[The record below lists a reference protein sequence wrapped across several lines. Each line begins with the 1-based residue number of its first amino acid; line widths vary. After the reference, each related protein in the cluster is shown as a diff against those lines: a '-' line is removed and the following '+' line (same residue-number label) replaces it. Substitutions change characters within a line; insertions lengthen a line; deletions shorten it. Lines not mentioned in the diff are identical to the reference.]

1 MKLFIHTFLTA
12 VLASQFAFT
21 ASRAQADSVPEI
33 LHYKFSGTGTNVPNL
48 ASAPPSGT
56 TTATI
61 NGGLTQ
67 TGTDLNFGGGG
78 FSLVGSG
85 VSSTTDYLNTGWAPN
100 LGTGSWT
107 ISFISSNITSSS
119 TLFYIFGD
127 PGTASFRCFTN
138 GVAGANNWI
147 LRGGGLT
154 DVLLTGG
161 ATVVTHRNTFVYDN
175 TLNNVKAYLD
185 GVLINTVA
193 QTTPNLTG
201 IGPFKV
207 VGYGSN
213 VGAPAGGLL
222 DDFRIYSRALS
233 AGEVL
238 DIDKKSIM
246 TVTGNAVDIADGDS
260 TPDTAD
266 HTDFGNVTLTGATL
280 VRTFTIANSGN
291 LDLTLGSVTVGGTH
305 AADFAV
311 TLQPATPV
319 SAGGSTT
326 FQVTFNPS
334 AAGLRSATVSFS
346 NNDADKNPFDF
357 SIQGTGAAVTV
368 TPTSG
373 LVTTEAGGTDM
384 FTVVLTAPPTAE
396 VTIALSS
403 SDTTEGTV
411 SPASLTFT
419 SADWSVAQPVT
430 VTGVSDGIV
439 DGNVAYSINTDASS
453 MDTVYDGSAVDDV
466 SVTNTDDGVPVELQS
481 FEVE

>member
-1 MKLFIHTFLTA
+1 MT
-12 VLASQFAFT
+12 
-21 ASRAQADSVPEI
+21 P
-33 LHYKFSGTGTNVPNL
+33 
-48 ASAPPSGT
+48 
-56 TTATI
+56 
-61 NGGLTQ
+61 
-67 TGTDLNFGGGG
+67 
-78 FSLVGSG
+78 
-85 VSSTTDYLNTGWAPN
+85 
-100 LGTGSWT
+100 
-107 ISFISSNITSSS
+107 
-119 TLFYIFGD
+119 
-127 PGTASFRCFTN
+127 
-138 GVAGANNWI
+138 
-147 LRGGGLT
+147 
-154 DVLLTGG
+154 
-161 ATVVTHRNTFVYDN
+161 RNTFVYDN

-213 VGAPAGGLL
+213 VGTPAGGLL

-233 AGEVL
+233 VGEVL

-326 FQVTFNPS
+326 FQATFNPS

-384 FTVVLTAPPTAE
+384 FTVVLTASPTAD

-430 VTGVSDGIV
+430 VIGVSDGIV
-439 DGNVAYSINTDASS
+439 DGNIAYSINTDASS